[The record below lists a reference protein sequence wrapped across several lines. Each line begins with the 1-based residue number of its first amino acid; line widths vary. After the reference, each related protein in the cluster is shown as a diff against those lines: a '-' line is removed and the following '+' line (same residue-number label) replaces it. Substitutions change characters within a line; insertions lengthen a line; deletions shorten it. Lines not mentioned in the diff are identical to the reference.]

1 MSEPMPSVN
10 NTAAFVKQ
18 LQETEDMVER
28 CRVPNENLR
37 FSCPIV
43 RFLHQ
48 KGINVEGIAC
58 RQCVAVH
65 GDMRSVAGHCQS
77 KQHTCPLHK
86 AVYCVLAEN
95 VKASDWGI
103 SKKRPREET
112 ELAFIIDDNN
122 DNDAQQQPWEAYVA
136 LPPSPSSPDAEPG
149 AAAAA
154 ETELR

>member
-1 MSEPMPSVN
+1 MSSVN

-18 LQETEDMVER
+18 LQETEDMVGR
-28 CRVPNENLR
+28 CRVPSSHGF

-48 KGINVEGIAC
+48 KDINVAGIAC
-58 RQCVAVH
+58 KQCVAVH

-77 KQHTCPLHK
+77 KHDVCPLHK

-95 VKASDWGI
+95 VNASDWGI
-103 SKKRPREET
+103 SKKRPRVEET
-112 ELAFIIDDNN
+112 EQVAFIIDDNN
-122 DNDAQQQPWEAYVA
+122 DNDAQQQPLEAYVA
-136 LPPSPSSPDAEPG
+136 LPPSPSPPADAEPG